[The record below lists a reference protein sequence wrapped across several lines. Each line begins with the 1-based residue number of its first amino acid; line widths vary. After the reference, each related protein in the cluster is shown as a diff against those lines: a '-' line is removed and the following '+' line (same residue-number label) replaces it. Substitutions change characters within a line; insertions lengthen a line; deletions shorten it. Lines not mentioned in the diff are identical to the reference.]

1 MESCEFIYGK
11 YAYFLISLR
20 ENTYHYDVVK
30 YNILESNYHKCWNE
44 YNVEKVLIQKILL
57 I

>member
-44 YNVEKVLIQKILL
+44 YNVEKVLI
-57 I
+57 